1 MYRWTTSITK
11 KVMADYL
18 NMDTL
23 SYQLFEVHG
32 LASLLGQKRFSELD
46 EDAIR
51 IFLEAVKD
59 YSDQELYSCFREMDE
74 QPAHFKDGKII
85 THPKLENIL
94 RMGGEL
100 GLVGPHFDYDHGGAQ
115 LPAMAFT
122 AAYYIMD
129 AANNHVPGYL
139 GLTGGAAELILSFG
153 NEALKETYVP
163 RMVSGE
169 WGGTMCLTEP
179 QAGSSLSDIT
189 TTAYP
194 QEDGSFKIKGQKI
207 FISGGDHEYCTNF
220 IHLLLARIEGAP
232 AGTKG
237 ISLFA
242 VPKKR
247 INPDGSLALNDVI
260 TAGDYQK
267 MGQKGYCTTHLV
279 FGENDDCRAWLVGE
293 PHHGLHYMFQ
303 MMNGARIAVGRGAV
317 AIAAAAYHA
326 SLQYAKE
333 RPQGRKLSK
342 DGKKDPQAE
351 PVLIIEHPDVR
362 RMLLLQKAIYE
373 GALSLVLQTAKYQD
387 LEQMAEGE
395 EKEKYHLLL
404 ELLTPVAK
412 TYPSEKGRE
421 AIDNGLQVLGGYG
434 FCSDFVLQQYYRD
447 IRIFSIYEGTTGIQS
462 LDLLG
467 RKVMMNK
474 GRALQYLAAEMEL
487 TIREARTHN
496 ELKPYAKIL
505 ADQLSLSQDVL
516 NFLIPFAQK
525 GNYERFLSDA
535 TVFMEFFGTIVIAW
549 QWLKMATCAKQ
560 TLLTGNLTYDE
571 NFYEST
577 LHTMKFFYKYEVPK
591 TLGLAHTLMNEEVL
605 TILEQKELIS

>member
-1 MYRWTTSITK
+1 MPN
-11 KVMADYL
+11 YL

-23 SYQLFEVHG
+23 RYQLFDVHG
-32 LASLLGQKRFSELD
+32 LEQLLQYERFADFD
-46 EDAIR
+46 EDALQ
-51 IFLEAVKD
+51 IFLDAVKD
-59 YSDQELYSCFREMDE
+59 YSDQELYPCFREMDE

-85 THPKLENIL
+85 THPRLESIL
-94 RMGGEL
+94 RKGGEL
-100 GLVGPHFDYDHGGAQ
+100 GLIGSSFDYDHGGIQ
-115 LPAMAFT
+115 LPSMAFT
-122 AAYYIMD
+122 SAYYIMD

-153 NEALKETYVP
+153 NDQLKDTYVP
-163 RMVSGE
+163 KMVSGE
-169 WGGTMCLTEP
+169 WAGTMCLTEP

-194 QEDGSFKIKGQKI
+194 QEDGSYKIKGQKI
-207 FISGGDHEYCTNF
+207 FISGGDHEYCDNF
-220 IHLLLARIEGAP
+220 VHLLLARIEGAP

-237 ISLFA
+237 ISLFV

-247 INPDGSLALNDVI
+247 LEADGSLHPNDVV

-279 FGENDDCRAWLVGE
+279 FGEQDDCRAWLVGE
-293 PHHGLHYMFQ
+293 PNYGLKYMFQ

-326 SLQYAKE
+326 SLQYAQE
-333 RPQGRKLSK
+333 RPQGRKLTK
-342 DGKKDPQAE
+342 DGKKDLSTD
-351 PVLIIEHPDVR
+351 PVLIMQHPDVR

-373 GALSLVLQTAKYQD
+373 GSLSLVLETARFHD
-387 LEQMAEGE
+387 LEQLTEGA

-404 ELLTPVAK
+404 ELLTPIAK

-447 IRIFSIYEGTTGIQS
+447 IRIFAIYEGTTGIQS

-467 RKVMMNK
+467 RKITMHK
-474 GRALQYLAAEMEL
+474 GAALKLLAEEIQQTIGAAL
-487 TIREARTHN
+487 THE

-505 ADQLSLSQDVL
+505 GEQLQLSQEVL
-516 NFLIPFAQK
+516 NFLMPFAMK

-535 TVFMEFFGTIVIAW
+535 TIFMEFFGTIVVAW
-549 QWLKMATCAKQ
+549 QWLKMATQAKQ
-560 TLLTGNLTYDE
+560 ALVTGQTKYGE
-571 NFYEST
+571 SFYESNI
-577 LHTMKFFYKYEVPK
+577 HTMKFFFKYEVPK
-591 TLGLAHTLMNEEVL
+591 TKGLAHILMNDEVL
-605 TILEQKELIS
+605 TIFEQKELIS

>member
-1 MYRWTTSITK
+1 MPN
-11 KVMADYL
+11 YL

-23 SYQLFEVHG
+23 RYQLFDVHG
-32 LASLLGQKRFSELD
+32 LEQLLQYERFADFD
-46 EDAIR
+46 EDALQ
-51 IFLEAVKD
+51 IFLDAVKD
-59 YSDQELYSCFREMDE
+59 YSDQELYPCFREMDE

-85 THPKLENIL
+85 THPRLESIL
-94 RMGGEL
+94 RKGGEL
-100 GLVGPHFDYDHGGAQ
+100 GLIGSSFDYDHGGIQ
-115 LPAMAFT
+115 LPSMAFT
-122 AAYYIMD
+122 SAYYIMD

-153 NEALKETYVP
+153 NDQLKDTYVP
-163 RMVSGE
+163 KMVSGE
-169 WGGTMCLTEP
+169 WAGTMCLTEP

-194 QEDGSFKIKGQKI
+194 QEDGSYKIKGQKI
-207 FISGGDHEYCTNF
+207 FISGGDHEYCDNF
-220 IHLLLARIEGAP
+220 VHLLLARIEGAP

-237 ISLFA
+237 ISLFV

-247 INPDGSLALNDVI
+247 LEADGSLHPNDVV

-279 FGENDDCRAWLVGE
+279 FGEQDDCRAWLVGE
-293 PHHGLHYMFQ
+293 PNYGLKYMFQ

-326 SLQYAKE
+326 SLQYAQE
-333 RPQGRKLSK
+333 RPQGRKLTK
-342 DGKKDPQAE
+342 DGKKDLSTD
-351 PVLIIEHPDVR
+351 PVLIMQHPDVR

-373 GALSLVLQTAKYQD
+373 GSLSLVLETARFHD
-387 LEQMAEGE
+387 LEQLTEGA

-404 ELLTPVAK
+404 ELLTPIAK

-447 IRIFSIYEGTTGIQS
+447 IRIFAIYEGTTGIQS

-467 RKVMMNK
+467 RKVTMHK
-474 GRALQYLAAEMEL
+474 GAALKLLAEEIQQTIGAAL
-487 TIREARTHN
+487 THE

-505 ADQLSLSQDVL
+505 GEQLQLSQEVL
-516 NFLIPFAQK
+516 NFLMPFAMK

-535 TVFMEFFGTIVIAW
+535 TIFMEFFGTIVVAW
-549 QWLKMATCAKQ
+549 QWLKMATQAKQ
-560 TLLTGNLTYDE
+560 ALVTGQTKYGE
-571 NFYEST
+571 SFYESNI
-577 LHTMKFFYKYEVPK
+577 HTMKFFFKYEVPK
-591 TLGLAHTLMNEEVL
+591 TKGLAHILMNDEVL
-605 TILEQKELIS
+605 TIFEQKELIS

>member
-1 MYRWTTSITK
+1 
-11 KVMADYL
+11 MANYI

-23 SYQLFEVHG
+23 RYQLFDVHG
-32 LASLLGQKRFSELD
+32 LANLLGQKRFADFD

-59 YSDQELYSCFREMDE
+59 YADQELYSCFREMDE
-74 QPAHFKDGKII
+74 QPAHFQDGKII
-85 THPKLENIL
+85 THPQMESIL
-94 RMGGEL
+94 RKAGEL
-100 GLVGPHFDYDHGGAQ
+100 GLIGPSFDYDEGGIQ
-115 LPAMAFT
+115 LPSMAFT
-122 AAYYIMD
+122 GAYFIME

-153 NEALKETYVP
+153 NDQLKETYVP
-163 RMVSGE
+163 KMVAGD
-169 WGGTMCLTEP
+169 WAGTMCLTEP

-189 TTAYP
+189 TTAYS
-194 QEDGSFKIKGQKI
+194 QEDGSYQIKGQKI
-207 FISGGDHEYCTNF
+207 FISGGDHEYCDNF

-237 ISLFA
+237 ISLFV

-247 INPDGSLALNDVI
+247 IKPDGSLEPNDVT

-279 FGENDDCRAWLVGE
+279 FGENEDCRAWLVGQ
-293 PHHGLHYMFQ
+293 PNYGLRYMFQ
-303 MMNGARIAVGRGAV
+303 MMNGARLAVGRGAV
-317 AIAAAAYHA
+317 AIAAAAYQA

-333 RPQGRKLSK
+333 RPQGRKLSN
-342 DGKKDPQAE
+342 DGKKDPHAE

-373 GALSLVLQTAKYQD
+373 GALSLVIQTAKYHD
-387 LEQMAEGE
+387 MEQISEGE

-404 ELLTPVAK
+404 ELLTPVTK

-467 RKVMMNK
+467 RKIMMGNGK
-474 GRALQYLAAEMEL
+474 ALQYLAAELEAS
-487 TIREARTHN
+487 IQEARTHN

-516 NFLIPFAQK
+516 NFLVPFAMK

-535 TVFMEFFGTIVIAW
+535 TVFMEFFGTIIVAW
-549 QWLKMATCAKQ
+549 QWLKMATHAKEA
-560 TLLTGNLTYDE
+560 LVTGNITYGE
-571 NFYEST
+571 KFYEST
-577 LHTMKFFYKYEVPK
+577 IHTMKFFYKYEVPK
-591 TLGLAHTLMNEEVL
+591 TTGLAQTLRSEEVL
-605 TILEQKELIS
+605 TIFEQKELIS

>member
-1 MYRWTTSITK
+1 MPN
-11 KVMADYL
+11 YL

-23 SYQLFEVHG
+23 RYQLFDVHG
-32 LASLLGQKRFSELD
+32 LEQLLQYERFADFD
-46 EDAIR
+46 EDALQ
-51 IFLEAVKD
+51 IFLDAVKD
-59 YSDQELYSCFREMDE
+59 YSDQELYPCFREMDE

-85 THPKLENIL
+85 THPRLESIL
-94 RMGGEL
+94 RKGGEL
-100 GLVGPHFDYDHGGAQ
+100 GLIGSSFDYDHGGIQ
-115 LPAMAFT
+115 LPSMAFT
-122 AAYYIMD
+122 SAYYIMD

-153 NEALKETYVP
+153 NDQLKDTYVP
-163 RMVSGE
+163 KMVSGE
-169 WGGTMCLTEP
+169 WAGTMCLTEP

-194 QEDGSFKIKGQKI
+194 QEDGSYKIKGQKI
-207 FISGGDHEYCTNF
+207 FISGGDHEYCDNF
-220 IHLLLARIEGAP
+220 VHLLLARIEGAP

-237 ISLFA
+237 ISLFV

-247 INPDGSLALNDVI
+247 LEVDGSLHPNDVV

-279 FGENDDCRAWLVGE
+279 FGEQDDCRAWLVGE
-293 PHHGLHYMFQ
+293 PNYGLKYMFQ

-326 SLQYAKE
+326 SLQYAQE
-333 RPQGRKLSK
+333 RPQGRKLTK
-342 DGKKDPQAE
+342 DGKKDLSTD
-351 PVLIIEHPDVR
+351 PVLIMQHPDVR

-373 GALSLVLQTAKYQD
+373 GSLSLVLETARFHD
-387 LEQMAEGE
+387 LEQLTEGA

-404 ELLTPVAK
+404 ELLTPIAK

-447 IRIFSIYEGTTGIQS
+447 IRIFAIYEGTTGIQS

-467 RKVMMNK
+467 RKITMHK
-474 GRALQYLAAEMEL
+474 GAALKLLAEEIQQTIGAAL
-487 TIREARTHN
+487 THE

-505 ADQLSLSQDVL
+505 GEQLQLSQEVL
-516 NFLIPFAQK
+516 NFLMPFAMK

-535 TVFMEFFGTIVIAW
+535 TIFMEFFGTIVVAW
-549 QWLKMATCAKQ
+549 QWLKMATQAKQ
-560 TLLTGNLTYDE
+560 ALVTGQTKYGE
-571 NFYEST
+571 SFYESNI
-577 LHTMKFFYKYEVPK
+577 HTMKFFFKYEVPK
-591 TLGLAHTLMNEEVL
+591 TKGLAHILMNDEVL
-605 TILEQKELIS
+605 TIFEQKELIS

>member
-1 MYRWTTSITK
+1 MPN
-11 KVMADYL
+11 YL

-23 SYQLFEVHG
+23 RYQLFDVHG
-32 LASLLGQKRFSELD
+32 LEQLLQYERFADFD
-46 EDAIR
+46 EDALQ
-51 IFLEAVKD
+51 IFLDAVKD
-59 YSDQELYSCFREMDE
+59 YSDQELYPCFREMDE

-85 THPKLENIL
+85 THPRLESIL
-94 RMGGEL
+94 RKGGEL
-100 GLVGPHFDYDHGGAQ
+100 GLIGSSFDYDHGGIQ
-115 LPAMAFT
+115 LPSMAFT
-122 AAYYIMD
+122 SAYYIMD

-153 NEALKETYVP
+153 NDQLKDTYVP
-163 RMVSGE
+163 KMVSGE
-169 WGGTMCLTEP
+169 WAGTMCLTEP

-194 QEDGSFKIKGQKI
+194 QEDGSYKIKGQKI
-207 FISGGDHEYCTNF
+207 FISGGDHEYCDNF
-220 IHLLLARIEGAP
+220 VHLLLARIEGAP

-237 ISLFA
+237 ISLFV

-247 INPDGSLALNDVI
+247 LEADGSLHPNDVI

-279 FGENDDCRAWLVGE
+279 FGEQDDCRAWLVGE
-293 PHHGLHYMFQ
+293 PNYGLKYMFQ

-326 SLQYAKE
+326 SLQYAQE
-333 RPQGRKLSK
+333 RPQGRKLTK
-342 DGKKDPQAE
+342 DGKKDLSTD
-351 PVLIIEHPDVR
+351 PVLIMQHPDVR

-373 GALSLVLQTAKYQD
+373 GSLSLVLETARFHD
-387 LEQMAEGE
+387 LEQLTEGA

-404 ELLTPVAK
+404 ELLTPIAK

-447 IRIFSIYEGTTGIQS
+447 IRIFAIYEGTTGIQS

-467 RKVMMNK
+467 RKVTMHK
-474 GRALQYLAAEMEL
+474 GAALKLLAEEIQQTIGAAL
-487 TIREARTHN
+487 THE

-505 ADQLSLSQDVL
+505 GEQLQLSQEVL
-516 NFLIPFAQK
+516 NFLMPFAMK

-535 TVFMEFFGTIVIAW
+535 TIFMEFFGTIVVAW
-549 QWLKMATCAKQ
+549 QWLKMATQAKQ
-560 TLLTGNLTYDE
+560 ALVTGQTKYGE
-571 NFYEST
+571 SFYESNI
-577 LHTMKFFYKYEVPK
+577 HTMKFFFKYEVPK
-591 TLGLAHTLMNEEVL
+591 TKGLAHILMNDEVL
-605 TILEQKELIS
+605 TIFEQKELIS